1 MKERDELKEALASQ
15 TQRVRELE
23 EERDNCA
30 KAEAWRLESARREL
44 LERERQKERERERE
58 RQKQQDKEEAS
69 RKTVIP
75 FNFLMI
81 PPSAWVYKRRCAY
94 E

>member
-58 RQKQQDKEEAS
+58 RQKQQDKEEAIWLA
-69 RKTVIP
+69 RQLD
-75 FNFLMI
+75 LMGRGGG
-81 PPSAWVYKRRCAY
+81 PRPVVRR
-94 E
+94 